1 MDLHQIKQIELHY
14 IYLHALK
21 SQQPPSN
28 IHVIHWLLAGAD
40 LPWVESRGPD
50 VLYLDWHICTMG
62 YLLNHSALSDIKS
75 LRIGISCKSNN
86 QIRPKSSRSQ
96 ASPWPT
102 NIFCSK
108 LQWPC
113 SGGMQL
119 QFTGHPN
126 DLFLFLFSFF
136 SMTWQ
141 ACLYYYV
148 HAPNLVVV
156 DYSL

>member
-1 MDLHQIKQIELHY
+1 
-14 IYLHALK
+14 
-21 SQQPPSN
+21 
-28 IHVIHWLLAGAD
+28 
-40 LPWVESRGPD
+40 
-50 VLYLDWHICTMG
+50 MG

-75 LRIGISCKSNN
+75 LRIGISCKTNN
-86 QIRPKSSRSQ
+86 QIHPESSRSQ

-102 NIFCSK
+102 NTFCSE

-126 DLFLFLFSFF
+126 NFFLFLFSFF
-136 SMTWQ
+136 FNDLAGMSV
-141 ACLYYYV
+141 LLHV
-148 HAPNLVVV
+148 PNLVVV